1 MTNQDAWTLT
11 YEDSTDAP
19 TDERLTYELL
29 CGGDVR
35 LPNGRL
41 GRKYLKPG
49 SEREQA
55 ARAALARLIRKGSP
69 FPGFI
74 RETLAALFDPAS
86 ATVPAGRRIDFID
99 QKQNRPKEGFD
110 VALHV
115 WFRWKLGDKKESL
128 RQKGPQVCREFR
140 DDEGVIEM
148 TKMRWHLVKLHGRP
162 SLDFRRE
169 FEFED
174 RAAKWLRVVQANR
187 LQQRSRPRAR
197 RSFSSTQPSSI

>member
-1 MTNQDAWTLT
+1 M
-11 YEDSTDAP
+11 
-19 TDERLTYELL
+19 
-29 CGGDVR
+29 
-35 LPNGRL
+35 
-41 GRKYLKPG
+41 
-49 SEREQA
+49 
-55 ARAALARLIRKGSP
+55 ARS
-69 FPGFI
+69 
-74 RETLAALFDPAS
+74 LAALHPLRGTFPPA
-86 ATVPAGRRIDFID
+86 AG
-99 QKQNRPKEGFD
+99 G
-110 VALHV
+110 
-115 WFRWKLGDKKESL
+115 SL

>member
-1 MTNQDAWTLT
+1 
-11 YEDSTDAP
+11 
-19 TDERLTYELL
+19 
-29 CGGDVR
+29 VR

-115 WFRWKLGDKKESL
+115 WFRWKLGDKKEAAVASAMKGFGLGRRRVFEICRAWPELEAL
-128 RQKGPQVCREFR
+128 REAPETAVDVTGGL
-140 DDEGVIEM
+140 EGVGTETAPAEEQVASEESHPKKGQPRKNQRQSIAF
-148 TKMRWHLVKLHGRP
+148 LSLSAVK
-162 SLDFRRE
+162 
-169 FEFED
+169 
-174 RAAKWLRVVQANR
+174 
-187 LQQRSRPRAR
+187 
-197 RSFSSTQPSSI
+197 